1 MATMPYPANTDIA
14 VQNNMTGEVDYLNFN
29 GSQLVASDAVTYA
42 GAGWN
47 VVAQGSFGGP
57 AGHDLVLQNN
67 LSNVVGFLGVGFLDF
82 LKLDANGKLVTSAMS
97 NFAIFPVV
105 GQGFF
110 NSAYPGQL
118 GPTLVSQLPDGELDM
133 LGYDASGTL
142 IHSDLVSNS
151 IGLPPVVGVGEA
163 DTGEGPTHYSLFA
176 GTGTGANDSIVT
188 QLPDGS
194 IDDIGISGD
203 FAASTLSVTNSLLLP
218 GSAGM
223 APVQAVNQEVGG
235 TFGNESLLGGKVG
248 TTNVEG
254 VQFVQELSN
263 GTLNNVYADS
273 GYADAAHEGTI
284 YASNQLNL
292 GMPGWHVVD
301 GGAIA
306 RELYPIT

>member
-188 QLPDGS
+188 QLPMDRS
-194 IDDIGISGD
+194 TISA
-203 FAASTLSVTNSLLLP
+203 FREISPPRRSRLPTVCCFREAPEWRRCRPSTRKSGAPSVTRASSAVRSGLQMSRACSSSRNSLTARSTTFMRIP
-218 GSAGM
+218 AM
-223 APVQAVNQEVGG
+223 PMPPMRAPS
-235 TFGNESLLGGKVG
+235 TPR
-248 TTNVEG
+248 TN
-254 VQFVQELSN
+254 
-263 GTLNNVYADS
+263 
-273 GYADAAHEGTI
+273 
-284 YASNQLNL
+284 
-292 GMPGWHVVD
+292 
-301 GGAIA
+301 
-306 RELYPIT
+306 